1 MFTEHGTHLSMEGR
15 YRTMY
20 VTTKVARSK
29 QVAWSQVYLCCL
41 ANSYGHCLV
50 WRDHPNLCVVRQ
62 EKTQIVLSLICPH
75 SSPVAMLYI

>member
-41 ANSYGHCLV
+41 ANSYGHDLGPGKKNWNSEDYMLV
-50 WRDHPNLCVVRQ
+50 
-62 EKTQIVLSLICPH
+62 
-75 SSPVAMLYI
+75 